1 MKIPKVLT
9 PRSRRRSGA
18 AVVVS
23 ASAPPQTKA
32 GAAHATANAS
42 ATRTGTTTSDQQ
54 QQEEFNYFA
63 TSPFDLDDED
73 PLRFS
78 SLIGSDSA
86 WRLEEWANDDDQPNG
101 GGGTGTGAFAWEASD
116 WPVDFGTSMRFWK
129 ETEATTI
136 ASSGSSGSSGTASRQ
151 QQQAAATDAAAD
163 AADQSTV
170 LSVESKLSLLSLQ
183 HKWTSRVG
191 GQTTT
196 SSDVRSDAET
206 FGRVAEEGEEKE
218 TREETAGDDG
228 AQEEEDEDE
237 DDDDELFS
245 GLLEGEMALVLQ
257 SRSGDNATTAAAPA
271 PSVESGSAEK
281 SMAPNDE
288 EGSSAPATD
297 DISPAEATPATA
309 TDRRE
314 ALQPTGGG
322 RRADSI
328 STRFQWR
335 GSQPAPTLSDA
346 DAGREIAE
354 IAHVL
359 RASLTLQTLVTSG
372 SNAQDGANEPSLKDQ
387 VLQGALSD
395 ELAESAG
402 KAADQQELLQ
412 KQQYLQGLHEFQGRE
427 ARDALMTLN
436 DASAEEEAVAQL
448 NLLLFGGYLISST
461 PLGRR
466 SYNEGG
472 TYRFASRKEME
483 ATLLLLQREDASSI
497 LGSKEKILCAAIEA
511 TLAMPEAAAGSLS
524 DSIVYTAMVTSHQSG
539 PKGKRS
545 IVRRVRHIL
554 TYIVGADQLTIRDI
568 LRLMAWCRDY
578 RSEDYKQHYERNL
591 SREESD
597 HEQED
602 KLSALLFGEYRK
614 RIGRQVR
621 KWLDKLSWQR
631 DDIKLYTNPD
641 GLIVSHHPE
650 DIMFMVQVEMNIVR
664 EFLPNSNVMA
674 VMADILLEFSLSQ
687 IGMKHALKADWAN
700 MDVEWMCA
708 VINDGARLL
717 DYIDDFSIFGDTKK
731 HPVLP
736 TFELRKARDSVIDGY
751 QEVSWEVCDL
761 LAHSLMRDLEA
772 PVMDHI
778 FTDRWERDGQLMNC
792 VGATLKDYFDDLS
805 VSGWIPQYE
814 FCRVVK
820 QCISLVAEQYVAA
833 VFAEKHEG
841 RPFSDAKAIP
851 ARLVQDRLILMQFF
865 SHVELEMNGRGAKSH
880 AESCLEVLLLM
891 AAILEADEP
900 DEVEEE
906 INSFYSHVGTKYGRV
921 ATMCLVDRKGS
932 SYSQKR
938 HDKWDAAITMI
949 TKEDQ
954 IQGSRLPNLD
964 LDHLLA
970 NNQINPFG
978 LPISP
983 ASKRRNSV
991 DDSYDAED
999 DDDATSYTRTID
1011 SSDSDTTMLTNQ
1023 KAFFANNSD
1032 RFAAKRG
1039 RGKKAV
1045 DTNEDKLKI
1054 LADQIVTLSSE
1065 AFCWIMD
1072 STLEMCNDLQ
1082 VMLIKVEEKGCKSYA
1097 TEVAEDIF
1105 TSMSHESFS
1114 SFEDEIDYSSKTLRQ
1129 KKTKSKKKKSI
1140 KFWKRSSK
1148 KSSA

>member
-1 MKIPKVLT
+1 M
-9 PRSRRRSGA
+9 
-18 AVVVS
+18 
-23 ASAPPQTKA
+23 
-32 GAAHATANAS
+32 
-42 ATRTGTTTSDQQ
+42 
-54 QQEEFNYFA
+54 
-63 TSPFDLDDED
+63 
-73 PLRFS
+73 
-78 SLIGSDSA
+78 
-86 WRLEEWANDDDQPNG
+86 
-101 GGGTGTGAFAWEASD
+101 
-116 WPVDFGTSMRFWK
+116 
-129 ETEATTI
+129 
-136 ASSGSSGSSGTASRQ
+136 
-151 QQQAAATDAAAD
+151 
-163 AADQSTV
+163 
-170 LSVESKLSLLSLQ
+170 
-183 HKWTSRVG
+183 
-191 GQTTT
+191 
-196 SSDVRSDAET
+196 
-206 FGRVAEEGEEKE
+206 
-218 TREETAGDDG
+218 
-228 AQEEEDEDE
+228 
-237 DDDDELFS
+237 
-245 GLLEGEMALVLQ
+245 
-257 SRSGDNATTAAAPA
+257 
-271 PSVESGSAEK
+271 
-281 SMAPNDE
+281 
-288 EGSSAPATD
+288 
-297 DISPAEATPATA
+297 
-309 TDRRE
+309 
-314 ALQPTGGG
+314 
-322 RRADSI
+322 
-328 STRFQWR
+328 
-335 GSQPAPTLSDA
+335 
-346 DAGREIAE
+346 
-354 IAHVL
+354 
-359 RASLTLQTLVTSG
+359 TSG
-372 SNAQDGANEPSLKDQ
+372 SNAQGGANELSLTDQ
-387 VLQGALSD
+387 VLQGVQSD

-412 KQQYLQGLHEFQGRE
+412 KQQYLQGLHEFQGQE

-436 DASAEEEAVAQL
+436 EGSAEEEAVAQL

-483 ATLLLLQREDASSI
+483 ATHLLLQREDASSI

-524 DSIVYTAMVTSHQSG
+524 DSIVYTAIVTSHQSG
-539 PKGKRS
+539 SKGKRN
-545 IVRRVRHIL
+545 IIRRVRHIL
-554 TYIVGADQLTIRDI
+554 AYIVGADQLTIRDI
-568 LRLMAWCRDY
+568 LRLMVWCRDY
-578 RSEDYKQHYERNL
+578 RSEDYKQHHERNL

-602 KLSALLFGEYRK
+602 KLSALLFDEYRK

-650 DIMFMVQVEMNIVR
+650 DIMFMVQVEIGVVR
-664 EFLPNSNVMA
+664 DFLPNSNVTA

-717 DYIDDFSIFGDTKK
+717 DYIDNFSIFGDTKK

-820 QCISLVAEQYVAA
+820 QCISIVAEQYVAA

-891 AAILEADEP
+891 AAILKADEP

-906 INSFYSHVGTKYGRV
+906 INSFYSHVGTKYGHV
-921 ATMCLVDRKGS
+921 ATMYLVDRKGS

-938 HDKWDAAITMI
+938 HNKWDAAITMI
-949 TKEDQ
+949 AKEDQ

-970 NNQINPFG
+970 NNQTNPFG

-983 ASKRRNSV
+983 ASKRRNSI
-991 DDSYDAED
+991 DYSYDAED

-1011 SSDSDTTMLTNQ
+1011 SSDSDTTMLTNP
-1023 KAFFANNSD
+1023 KACFANNSD
-1032 RFAAKRG
+1032 RFAAKRA
-1039 RGKKAV
+1039 RGKKGA

-1054 LADQIVTLSSE
+1054 LADQGITLTSE

-1082 VMLIKVEEKGCKSYA
+1082 GMLIKVEEKGCKSYA

-1140 KFWKRSSK
+1140 KFWKRNSK